1 MGPRR
6 ALYSSPYIPQE
17 WIAAFGWT
25 PCRVA
30 PSIEGRLSPVG
41 IPAGVCPFA
50 QAWLARL
57 ESEPSSDAAIFVTV
71 CDQMRRA
78 AEVAEE
84 ANRPVFL
91 MHVPATWQTASAQRF
106 YREELE
112 RLGRFLTRHGP
123 PPPTRE
129 ALIATFE
136 EYDTARATLRGLGG
150 VLPARQFSE
159 KIAEFQERGRPE
171 IESHPNHSPVESSKS
186 PGPRIGLL
194 GVPLMPEDRVLFG
207 LFEQAGGTVVF
218 DGTESGEAGLPAP
231 FNRRR
236 LREDP
241 LDELVEAYFGRIS
254 DIARRP
260 NSEFYVWLRERIEA
274 YGLHGLVVL
283 RRSWCDLW
291 HAEVERIREWAPV
304 PVFDLDLGSGLTVG
318 AEGRLTTRIEAFVG
332 TLS

>member
-1 MGPRR
+1 M
-6 ALYSSPYIPQE
+6 
-17 WIAAFGWT
+17 
-25 PCRVA
+25 
-30 PSIEGRLSPVG
+30 SPVG

-57 ESEPSSDAAIFVTV
+57 ENEPSSDVAIFVTV

-84 ANRPVFL
+84 TGRAVFL

-112 RLGRFLTRHGP
+112 RLGRFLTRHGGHSP
-123 PPPTRE
+123 SRDT
-129 ALIATFE
+129 LISVLE
-136 EYDTARATLRGLGG
+136 QYDTARATLRGLGG

-159 KIAEFQERGRPE
+159 RIAEFLESGLPKVDDRADRLPPPPPKSSRP
-171 IESHPNHSPVESSKS
+171 
-186 PGPRIGLL
+186 RLGLV

-207 LFEQAGGTVVF
+207 LFERAGGEVVF

-236 LREDP
+236 LLEDP
-241 LDELVEAYFGRIS
+241 LGEVVEAYFGRIP
-254 DIARRP
+254 DVARRP

-274 YGLHGLVVL
+274 YRLRGLVVL

-291 HAEVERIREWAPV
+291 HAEVARIRDWAPV
-304 PVFDLDLGSGLTVG
+304 PVFDLDLGSGLTAG

>member
-1 MGPRR
+1 VGQP
-6 ALYSSPYIPQE
+6 L
-17 WIAAFGWT
+17 AA
-25 PCRVA
+25 
-30 PSIEGRLSPVG
+30 G

-57 ESEPSSDAAIFVTV
+57 ENEPAEDIAIFVTV

-84 ANRPVFL
+84 ANRSVFL

-106 YREELE
+106 YRDELE
-112 RLGRFLTRHGP
+112 RLGRFLTRHGGQS
-123 PPPTRE
+123 PTRDE
-129 ALIATFE
+129 TIETFE
-136 EYDTARATLRGLGG
+136 QFDTARATLRGLGG
-150 VLPARQFSE
+150 VLPSAQFSE
-159 KIAEFQERGRPE
+159 RIALFQEQGRPE
-171 IESHPNHSPVESSKS
+171 IEIPRNNLLSGGSKS
-186 PGPRIGLL
+186 PGPRIGLV

-207 LFEQAGGTVVF
+207 LFEQAGGEVVF

-241 LDELVEAYFGRIS
+241 LGELVEAYFGQIPE
-254 DIARRP
+254 IARRP
-260 NSEFYVWLRERIEA
+260 NSEFYVWLRNRIEA
-274 YGLHGLVVL
+274 YGLRGLVVL

-318 AEGRLTTRIEAFVG
+318 AERRLTTRIEAFVG